1 MKLLEKYWLK
11 RIMKS
16 NLINH
21 KILTLLK
28 VQYSN
33 MMEYRVEIALWAISG
48 IIPFFM
54 LNIWTNNNLSESINI
69 RDNMLSRY
77 FLCAFFVRQFSVV
90 WVVFSFE
97 EDSLMGKV
105 SPYLIQPLNPFFRYF
120 AQHLAEQITRFP
132 FAMIIT
138 FFFFIF
144 NPESIWVPNL
154 VTLLLSIIST
164 FLSFLI
170 QFLIQSIIA
179 CLCFWTEKASS
190 IERLFFIPTLFLS
203 GLLAPVASFPEQV
216 KSWIYLTPFPYLIDF
231 PANLLSG
238 NKTSLSLGFS
248 MQILWILLLFPVFR
262 KIWSEGTK
270 KYTAMGS

>member
-1 MKLLEKYWLK
+1 
-11 RIMKS
+11 MKS
-16 NLINH
+16 RLINR
-21 KILTLLK
+21 KLFTLLK

-33 MMEYRVEIALWAISG
+33 MLEYRVEIALWAISG

-54 LNIWTNNNLSESINI
+54 LNIWTNNNLNEAINI
-69 RDNMLSRY
+69 SDVMLSRY

-105 SPYLIQPLNPFFRYF
+105 SPYLIQPLNPFVRYF
-120 AQHLAEQITRFP
+120 AQHVAEQITRFP
-132 FAMIIT
+132 FALIIA

-144 NPESIWVPNL
+144 NPESIWIPNL
-154 VTLLLSIIST
+154 DILFLSIIST

-170 QFLIQSIIA
+170 QFLIQSIVA

-190 IERLFFIPTLFLS
+190 IERLLFIPTLFLS
-203 GLLAPVASFPEQV
+203 GLLAPVASFPEYV

-238 NKTSLSLGFS
+238 NKTNVFGGLS
-248 MQILWILLLFPVFR
+248 MQILWIFLLFQLFR
-262 KIWSEGTK
+262 KIWFAGTK

>member
-1 MKLLEKYWLK
+1 M
-11 RIMKS
+11 IS
-16 NLINH
+16 NFNSH
-21 KILTLLK
+21 KIFTLLK
-28 VQYSN
+28 VQYAN
-33 MMEYRVEIALWAISG
+33 MLEYRVEIALWAISG

-54 LNIWTNNNLSESINI
+54 LNIWTNNNLNESINI
-69 RDNMLSRY
+69 SDVMLSRY

-97 EDSLMGKV
+97 EDSLMGKL

-120 AQHLAEQITRFP
+120 AQHVAEQITRLP
-132 FAMIIT
+132 FALIIA

-144 NPESIWVPNL
+144 NPESIWIPNL
-154 VTLLLSIIST
+154 GILFLSTIST

-170 QFLIQSIIA
+170 QFLIQSIVA

-190 IERLFFIPTLFLS
+190 IERLLFIPTLFLS
-203 GLLAPVASFPEQV
+203 GLLAPVASFPKYV
-216 KSWIYLTPFPYLIDF
+216 KSWVYFTPFPYLIDF

-238 NKTSLSLGFS
+238 NATNVFVGIAI
-248 MQILWILLLFPVFR
+248 QILWIVFLFPVFR
-262 KIWSEGTK
+262 KIWSAGKK

>member
-1 MKLLEKYWLK
+1 MISKLSL
-11 RIMKS
+11 
-16 NLINH
+16 N

-33 MMEYRVEIALWAISG
+33 MLEYRVEIALWAISG

-54 LNIWTNNNLSESINI
+54 LNIWTNNNLNESINI
-69 RDNMLSRY
+69 SNTMLSRY
-77 FLCAFFVRQFSVV
+77 FLSAFFIRQFSVV
-90 WVVFSFE
+90 WVVFTFE
-97 EDSLMGKV
+97 EDTLLGKV

-120 AQHLAEQITRFP
+120 AQHIAEQITRFP
-132 FAMIIT
+132 FALIIAFL
-138 FFFFIF
+138 FFLF
-144 NPESIWVPNL
+144 NPESIWMPNFRI
-154 VTLLLSIIST
+154 LSLSLIST

-170 QFLIQSIIA
+170 QFLIQSIVA

-190 IERLFFIPTLFLS
+190 IERLLFIPTLFLS
-203 GLLAPVASFPEQV
+203 GLLAPVTSFPEYV
-216 KSWIYLTPFPYLIDF
+216 KSWIYFTPFPYLINF

-238 NKTSLSLGFS
+238 NPTNVMGGFS
-248 MQILWILLLFPVFR
+248 MQVFWVLLLFPLFR

>member
-1 MKLLEKYWLK
+1 MSK
-11 RIMKS
+11 IFT
-16 NLINH
+16 LI
-21 KILTLLK
+21 K

-33 MMEYRVEIALWAISG
+33 MLEYRVEIALWAVSG

-54 LNIWTNNNLSESINI
+54 LNIWTNNNLNEAINI
-69 RDNMLSRY
+69 NNTMLSRY
-77 FLCAFFVRQFSVV
+77 FLSAFFVRQFSVV

-97 EDSLMGKV
+97 EDALLGKL
-105 SPYLIQPLNPFFRYF
+105 SPYIIQPLNPFFRYF
-120 AQHLAEQITRFP
+120 TQHIAEQITRFP
-132 FAMIIT
+132 FALIIAI
-138 FFFFIF
+138 FFFLI
-144 NPESIWVPNL
+144 NPESIWFPNL
-154 VTLLLSIIST
+154 IVLFLSFIST

-203 GLLAPVASFPEQV
+203 GLLAPVASFPNYV
-216 KSWIYLTPFPYLIDF
+216 KSWIYFTPFPYLIDF

-238 NKTSLSLGFS
+238 NKTNISGGFI
-248 MQILWILLLFPVFR
+248 MQILWILLLFPLFT
-262 KIWSEGTK
+262 KIWYEGTK

>member
-1 MKLLEKYWLK
+1 M
-11 RIMKS
+11 IS
-16 NLINH
+16 NLIKN
-21 KILTLLK
+21 KILTLIK

-33 MMEYRVEIALWAISG
+33 MLEYRAEIALWAISG

-54 LNIWTNNNLSESINI
+54 LNIWTNNNLSDSINI
-69 RDNMLSRY
+69 GDINLSRY
-77 FLCAFFVRQFSVV
+77 FLSAFFVRQFSVV

-97 EDSLMGKV
+97 EDSLLGKV

-132 FAMIIT
+132 FALIIA

-144 NPESIWVPNL
+144 NQESIWIPNFFVL
-154 VTLLLSIIST
+154 ILSILST

-190 IERLFFIPTLFLS
+190 IERLLFIPTLFLS
-203 GLLAPVASFPEQV
+203 GLLAPVASFPQYV
-216 KSWIYLTPFPYLIDF
+216 KSWIYITPFPYLIDF

-238 NKTSLSLGFS
+238 NDTNISVGFS
-248 MQILWILLLFPVFR
+248 MQILWILILFPVFR
-262 KIWSEGTK
+262 KIWTEGTK